1 MGRVVIDTSTLV
13 GAMLRPASKPRQ
25 ALMAVVKSHALCV
38 SQSTLAELQVV
49 LQRPSL
55 TVTHPCKHAWIF

>member
-25 ALMAVVKSHALCV
+25 ALIQLWRNIVILTPAEFLTSAK
-38 SQSTLAELQVV
+38 QS
-49 LQRPSL
+49 SS
-55 TVTHPCKHAWIF
+55 

>member
-25 ALMAVVKSHALCV
+25 ALIQRWRNITILSPADF
-38 SQSTLAELQVV
+38 LA
-49 LQRPSL
+49 
-55 TVTHPCKHAWIF
+55 AGW